1 MRWKKRRPPAQRP
14 AQMQAE
20 PRQRMQEGAMAWQ
33 AGPAAQS
40 QAAKNP
46 AQAGFFDGRNNP
58 AGRPGE
64 ARSGGL
70 ERLDA
75 RGQAALVAGG
85 LVFVDQAAGAEKKR
99 ESTRL
104 KTRH

>member
-40 QAAKNP
+40 QAAKHP
-46 AQAGFFDGRNNP
+46 AQAGFFDGRHNT
-58 AGRPGE
+58 ASRPGE

-70 ERLDA
+70 E
-75 RGQAALVAGG
+75 GPAAPGPAASMAGG
-85 LVFVDQAAGAEKKR
+85 SGLVLRDAGGGEGGA
-99 ESTRL
+99 
-104 KTRH
+104 